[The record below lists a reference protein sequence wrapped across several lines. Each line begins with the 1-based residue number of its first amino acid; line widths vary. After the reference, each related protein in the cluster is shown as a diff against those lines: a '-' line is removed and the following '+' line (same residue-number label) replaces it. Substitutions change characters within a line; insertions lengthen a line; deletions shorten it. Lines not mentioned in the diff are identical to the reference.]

1 MWKDGYTKTVSV
13 KCKTAKSHI
22 HQESSNGESNKTQ
35 KNTRKE
41 TGQKPTHVVT
51 AMTYS
56 DTGLEED
63 QEGFFPTF
71 KYTHS
76 SKTFPKQT
84 VPTSMIK
91 KGKSKASLPIPRE
104 GSCPLASMLIPPESS
119 SFVSGL
125 LLRLNVILFLK

>member
-13 KCKTAKSHI
+13 KRKTAKSHI

-56 DTGLEED
+56 DGIRGGSG
-63 QEGFFPTF
+63 GFFPPPSNT
-71 KYTHS
+71 
-76 SKTFPKQT
+76 
-84 VPTSMIK
+84 
-91 KGKSKASLPIPRE
+91 
-104 GSCPLASMLIPPESS
+104 LI
-119 SFVSGL
+119 
-125 LLRLNVILFLK
+125 LLRLSQNKQFLLQ